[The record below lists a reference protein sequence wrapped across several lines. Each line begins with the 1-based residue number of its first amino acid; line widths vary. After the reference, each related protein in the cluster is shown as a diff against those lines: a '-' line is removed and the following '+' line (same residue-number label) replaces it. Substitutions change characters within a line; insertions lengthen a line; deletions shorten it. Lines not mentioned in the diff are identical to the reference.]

1 MCILA
6 LQTFFPHPCFQSGG
20 KVIVNKLV
28 PITIFKGRS
37 VSSGTATTRLVVVY
51 TDSVHASLC

>member
-1 MCILA
+1 M
-6 LQTFFPHPCFQSGG
+6 
-20 KVIVNKLV
+20 IVNKLV